1 MGGISLRPRVRRYRL
16 GDSVLANDRER
27 TKPSCV
33 TSPDWVAGPIQSRD
47 RLKVL
52 KTRLLAFGE
61 NRRVDP
67 LEEWH
72 SRPKILRRKVGN
84 VKKLRP
90 ISEDIFGLPT
100 EDNPHR
106 SS

>member
-33 TSPDWVAGPIQSRD
+33 NSPDWVAGPIQSRD

-67 LEEWH
+67 LEEFAMENFH
-72 SRPKILRRKVGN
+72 ASVHLRRWNDEAHRQFRACAGN
-84 VKKLRP
+84 DRHWNL
-90 ISEDIFGLPT
+90 L
-100 EDNPHR
+100 
-106 SS
+106 